1 MLVIVKPQCQLEFG
15 QTYYQHLGDFVQ
27 LKCYILANPSKN
39 VMFTWKFNGTM
50 FIGDNEPVSD
60 TNDRRL
66 VEHSTLGMDNEP
78 NSKAILSNTLLHSTS
93 TYKTAK
99 HEHLITNIIR
109 IHLKKWN
116 NFGKFSCQA
125 KNSIGMQSEPC
136 LWHIMPYHYH
146 THYRNNHESF
156 GNAPV
161 FINHRLHNHYG
172 KPNYAQQE
180 IPNKNNQMLLKNW
193 ASRTLPNQLNNCHI
207 IESSSIV
214 VIKCL
219 NGVELFEKT
228 DQEEKAEM
236 DNYLNNNNN
245 NMADRDIN
253 QGKYMKFGLYLN
265 LLFILMYDTHT
276 RTPLYN

>member
-1 MLVIVKPQCQLEFG
+1 MVVTVKPQCQLEFG

-39 VMFTWKFNGTM
+39 VLFTWKFNDTM
-50 FIGDNEPVSD
+50 FIRDNEPVSS

-66 VEHSTLGMDNEP
+66 VEHSTSEMDNEP
-78 NSKAILSNTLLHSTS
+78 RLKAIPSNTLLHSTS
-93 TYKTAK
+93 TYKTVE

-116 NFGKFSCQA
+116 NFGQFSCQA
-125 KNSIGMQSEPC
+125 RNNIGMQSEPC

-161 FINHRLHNHYG
+161 FINHHSHNHYE
-172 KPNYAQQE
+172 KQNYEQQE
-180 IPNKNNQMLLKNW
+180 IFQNKKNNQILSTGKNW
-193 ASRTLPNQLNNCHI
+193 SSRTLPNQLNNCHI

-219 NGVELFEKT
+219 NGVELFEKNN
-228 DQEEKAEM
+228 EEEQTEM
-236 DNYLNNNNN
+236 DNYLNNN
-245 NMADRDIN
+245 MIDRDIN
-253 QGKYMKFGLYLN
+253 QGKCMKFTFYLN
-265 LLFILMYDTHT
+265 
-276 RTPLYN
+276 